1 MKRIHTLRVF
11 ISFIIIMTILLTGC
25 SSVSEYPAVNVD
37 ASRYEGCALTLSES
51 ENGFYVKDDKLILT
65 YAGGKYSAEFPEKL
79 TDNMS
84 NRPAKMSYDHIL
96 TNTGIFV
103 SDSITAVSIFKH
115 SVNRYKLR
123 TL

>member
-11 ISFIIIMTILLTGC
+11 ISFIIIIMTILLTGC

-37 ASRYEGCALTLSES
+37 ASRYEGRALTLSES

-79 TDNMS
+79 TDNIS

-96 TNTGIFV
+96 SNTGISV
-103 SDSITAVSIFKH
+103 SDSNHHCQRLQAFSK
-115 SVNRYKLR
+115 SV
-123 TL
+123 